1 VRIVNVTYT
10 VYSVEPRYFGG
21 VCTTLDAEFDTHRR
35 PKGGVVD

>member
-1 VRIVNVTYT
+1 VIVNVMYA

-21 VCTTLDAEFDTHRR
+21 VCITRDGWFVGHHR